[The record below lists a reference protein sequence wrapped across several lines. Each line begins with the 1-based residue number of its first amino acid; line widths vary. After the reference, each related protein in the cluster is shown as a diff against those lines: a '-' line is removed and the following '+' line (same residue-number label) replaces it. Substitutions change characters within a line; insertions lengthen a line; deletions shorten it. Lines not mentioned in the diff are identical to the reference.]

1 MIYILKLLKCIDC
14 HLWHANCCIFINYKS
29 FKTDTMKKLTYKQIS
44 SLLFSVEFE
53 SYELLNNEELIWLLK
68 SDIKEERAIS
78 AKLLGEREAKES
90 LPFLF
95 SALQLEKEKSICLIL
110 SESLM
115 SLSIAN
121 TGKH

>member
-1 MIYILKLLKCIDC
+1 
-14 HLWHANCCIFINYKS
+14 
-29 FKTDTMKKLTYKQIS
+29 MKKLTYKQIS

-95 SALQLEKEKSICLIL
+95 SAMQLEKEKSIGLIL
-110 SESLM
+110 SEALM
-115 SLSIAN
+115 SLAIAN